1 MEQAW
6 VRWVWEGVQDI
17 HSDNLDSEVFY
28 HVKVTFMVEHQSM
41 EFREVLNLKTEFRW
55 NECWDVKK
63 AKGWAPGI
71 LHLKHIL
78 YFQEPTVEL
87 STHTFVQLR
96 HQLPQSQWNPQ
107 FTQKSSIWV
116 QVKGEGITL
125 IFFSFFVW
133 FIDFLSFWLSTGLP
147 FQHLYCVLNK
157 RGQFS
162 SLKLLKAQTSI
173 HRGKS
178 LAILST
184 ALVTLSRV
192 PLKFTYITKSP
203 GKQRTEKVIK
213 LNGIS

>member
-6 VRWVWEGVQDI
+6 ARWVWEGVQDI
-17 HSDNLDSEVFY
+17 HSDNLDWEAFY
-28 HVKVTFMVEHQSM
+28 HVKVTFTIEHQSM
-41 EFREVLNLKTEFRW
+41 EFRKMLNLKTEFRLY
-55 NECWDVKK
+55 ECWDVKSQRLSPRDFTFG
-63 AKGWAPGI
+63 AHS
-71 LHLKHIL
+71 LL
-78 YFQEPTVEL
+78 QEPTVVL
-87 STHTFVQLR
+87 STQAFVQLC

-125 IFFSFFVW
+125 IFFSF
-133 FIDFLSFWLSTGLP
+133 LCGLSTSCHFDCPLACL
-147 FQHLYCVLNK
+147 FNISCVLNK

-173 HRGKS
+173 HRSKS

-184 ALVTLSRV
+184 ALVTLSRM
-192 PLKFTYITKSP
+192 PLKFTYIIKSS
-203 GKQRTEKVIK
+203 GKQWTEKVIK

>member
-1 MEQAW
+1 MIWMLRCKESQRLSPRDFTFEAHSLLSGTHGGT
-6 VRWVWEGVQDI
+6 VNPGVCSAAPSAASEPVKPSIYTEIINMGPSKRWRN
-17 HSDNLDSEVFY
+17 NLD
-28 HVKVTFMVEHQSM
+28 
-41 EFREVLNLKTEFRW
+41 L
-55 NECWDVKK
+55 
-63 AKGWAPGI
+63 
-71 LHLKHIL
+71 
-78 YFQEPTVEL
+78 
-87 STHTFVQLR
+87 
-96 HQLPQSQWNPQ
+96 
-107 FTQKSSIWV
+107 
-116 QVKGEGITL
+116 
-125 IFFSFFVW
+125 FFFFVW

-192 PLKFTYITKSP
+192 PLKFTSITKSP